1 MMRKIRIGA
10 ICLGVL
16 LLLSSC
22 SSPER
27 VLRDGLTEPEVLSL
41 GTAEVQMSAPPVI
54 KTNSKL
60 VSDGETVALYC
71 DFEKYQISILDKCN
85 GKIWD
90 SAVDES
96 KFDQTQMN
104 MIWVRYMTSLVSI
117 RAFNEESEDLLVSRY
132 SNLDRGNTTQIVQ
145 EDGRLRADFNFG
157 NQEIQFSMNIWLE
170 DDKLCVSVDDD
181 TIKENST
188 YRLMSIEP
196 LPFFGAAED
205 TETGYTLIPDGSGA
219 VMDYHSAGTRMDLS
233 NYTFS
238 VYSPAVFEPS
248 DYQEALEDEKYS
260 LSLPLFGCKAGDNAF
275 LVQVTEGAEDAELTV
290 SPSGNIVMFHRS
302 AFKYNYRY
310 TYNVPTTNIAADT
323 GQAGSTATKYVT
335 EIEKER
341 VKQDRKQIYTF
352 LRGETA
358 DYSGMA
364 MAYQSYLIENGML
377 RQSIGEEMP
386 LFLNIFCS
394 VTKEEL
400 LGQKLVE
407 MTSFEDI
414 REFEQSLND
423 SGVGS
428 LYFNLKGWNKGGY
441 TSYVKKYAPESALG
455 GKKDLA
461 ALLEGGSKYY
471 LEVSPFETNES
482 TVSRKEMLLSNDT
495 PLSSNSGKTHYY
507 GHEAI
512 IKTLTGIAEQSGGFG
527 LSVRSIGSVLVKNPT
542 RQAMA
547 DRLAEFFAE
556 ESKYTGFNLLMAN
569 EYLLPY
575 ADCLSEVPMKS
586 SQLRCYDRDV
596 PFYQMVIYGIIPYA
610 SSPLNLSYD
619 MQLEKLKLI
628 EYGAAPCFELTKESP
643 VQLKDTDY
651 NKLFTSTFSQ
661 WQEDVVSVAKELRT
675 NLKSVWG
682 SRMVHHSLLQEGV
695 YKTEYSNGCAVY
707 INYNSAPVTIEGQT
721 IEAVSYKVVE
731 K

>member
-1 MMRKIRIGA
+1 MRKIRFGA
-10 ICLGVL
+10 VCLGLL

-27 VLRDGLTEPEVLSL
+27 ALRTGPSEPEAISL
-41 GTAEVQMSAPPVI
+41 GTAEVQMTAPPVI
-54 KTNSKL
+54 KQNSRL

-71 DFEKYQISILDKCN
+71 DFEKYQISVLDKCS

-145 EDGRLRADFNFG
+145 NGEQLRADFNFG
-157 NQEIQFSMNIWLE
+157 NQEIRFSMNIWLE
-170 DDKLCVSVDDD
+170 DDRLCVSIDDD
-181 TIKENST
+181 SIQENST

-219 VMDYHSAGTRMDLS
+219 VMDYHSAGTRMDLP

-248 DYQEALEDEKYS
+248 DYHEALNSEKYS
-260 LSLPLFGCKAGDNAF
+260 LSLPLFGCKAGDSAF

-323 GQAGSTATKYVT
+323 GQAGSTASKYVT

-341 VKQDRKQIYTF
+341 VRQDRRQVYTF

-377 RQSIGEEMP
+377 RQSIGEELP

-394 VTKEEL
+394 VMKEEL
-400 LGQKLVE
+400 LGNKLVE

-414 REFEQSLND
+414 REFEQRLSN
-423 SGVGS
+423 SGIGG
-428 LYFNLKGWNKGGY
+428 LYINLKGWNKGGY

-455 GKKDLA
+455 GKKGLA

-495 PLSSNSGKTHYY
+495 PLSYNSGKTHYY

-512 IKTLTGIAEQSGGFG
+512 ISTLSRIAEKSGGFG
-527 LSVRSIGSVLVKNPT
+527 LSVRSVGSVLVKNPT

-547 DRLAEFFAE
+547 DRLAEFLQE

-610 SSPLNLSYD
+610 SAPLNLSYD
-619 MQLEKLKLI
+619 MELEKLKLI
-628 EYGAAPCFELTKESP
+628 EYGAAPCFELTGEAP

-651 NKLFTSTFSQ
+651 NKLFTSSLDQ
-661 WQEDVVSVAKELRT
+661 WQEEVVSVTNELRT
-675 NLKSVWG
+675 GLKSVWG
-682 SRMVHHSLLQEGV
+682 SRMVHHSQVQEGV
-695 YKTEYSNGCAVY
+695 YKTEYSNGSTVY
-707 INYNSAPVTIEGQT
+707 VNYNSAPVTVEGQT
-721 IEAVSYKVVE
+721 IEAAGYKVVE